1 MIQEKSVKK
10 MHYKG
15 NQIICGELFETL
27 GHSNGYSSLFL
38 D

>member
-1 MIQEKSVKK
+1 